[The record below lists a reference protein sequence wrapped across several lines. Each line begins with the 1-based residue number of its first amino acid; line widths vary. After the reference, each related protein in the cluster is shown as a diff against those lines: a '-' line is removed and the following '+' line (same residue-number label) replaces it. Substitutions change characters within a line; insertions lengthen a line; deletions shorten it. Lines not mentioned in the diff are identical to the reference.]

1 MKKLEKNSII
11 EISEGFDRVGKMIK
25 IHGEEQ
31 KLYRIINNP
40 YKEFFQRLFE
50 SKKLE
55 PLFDKFLVETKISD
69 EYAGENDELILEHEI
84 VPDINYLFEWSRE
97 MTKDAGVF
105 LLDATIELI
114 KKGLFLKDS
123 HAFNLTYSGRRW
135 YFLDY
140 GSIVKNPAQ
149 ISHVWITHFFHN
161 FVLPVNYF
169 QISEGKKYRE
179 LAAEYLDKPFNS
191 FRFFYFSF
199 FRHPFH
205 TISSLGRCWYFIL
218 KCRSVKTE
226 SGQLEVLAGLR
237 AYLQNLKIKYPPT
250 KWGKY
255 YQREGAKVED
265 LSSWNQKMKSLAQMV
280 KNLPAKT
287 LLDLGGNT
295 GFYSKLV
302 KLSNSNIKT
311 ILLTDY
317 DEVAVDMAYKTES
330 ELSNT
335 SVTDFRSLSKDI
347 EVFWKPHKKTVYP
360 NFASRH
366 ESDLVLM
373 LALVHHLI
381 YYQNLSFEEIVETV
395 RLCSKKWIIIEFVS
409 NDDFHIKKWF
419 KKGIKKIEWYN
430 MGGFKKELEKY
441 FKILSVLPS
450 GEEREDRFLIL
461 CEKNT

>member
-1 MKKLEKNSII
+1 MKKLNKNGII
-11 EISEGFDRVGKMIK
+11 EISEGFDRVGKIIK
-25 IHGEEQ
+25 IRGEEQ

-40 YKEFFQRLFE
+40 YKEFFQWLFE

-55 PLFDKFLVETKISD
+55 SLLGKFLVETKISH
-69 EYAGENDELILEHEI
+69 EYTGENDELILEHEI
-84 VPDINYLFEWSRE
+84 IPDINYLFEWSRE
-97 MTKDAGVF
+97 MTKDAGIF

-114 KKGLFLKDS
+114 KNGLFLKDS
-123 HAFNLTYSGRRW
+123 HAFNLTYSNRRW
-135 YFLDY
+135 LFFDY
-140 GSIVKNPAQ
+140 GSIVRNPAQ

-179 LAAEYLDKPFNS
+179 LAIRYLDKPFNS

-199 FRHPFH
+199 FRQPFH
-205 TISSLGRCWYFIL
+205 TINSLGRYWFFIL

-237 AYLQNLKIKYPPT
+237 VYLQSLKIKYPLT
-250 KWGKY
+250 KWGEY
-255 YQREGAKVED
+255 YQRERAKVED
-265 LSSWNQKMKSLAQMV
+265 SSSWNQKMNSLVQMV
-280 KNLPAKT
+280 KDLPVKT

-295 GFYSKLV
+295 GFYGKLI
-302 KLSNSNIKT
+302 KLSNSSIKIIT
-311 ILLTDY
+311 LTDY
-317 DEVAVDMAYKTES
+317 DEVAVDMAYKIES

-347 EVFWKPHKKTVYP
+347 EVFWKPRKKTVYP

-381 YYQNLSFEEIVETV
+381 YYQNLTFKEIVETV

-409 NDDFHIKKWF
+409 NEDFHIKKWF
-419 KKGIKKIEWYN
+419 KKGIKKIEWYDIE
-430 MGGFKKELEKY
+430 GFKKELEKY

-450 GEEREDRFLIL
+450 GEEREERFLIL
-461 CEKNT
+461 CEKKT